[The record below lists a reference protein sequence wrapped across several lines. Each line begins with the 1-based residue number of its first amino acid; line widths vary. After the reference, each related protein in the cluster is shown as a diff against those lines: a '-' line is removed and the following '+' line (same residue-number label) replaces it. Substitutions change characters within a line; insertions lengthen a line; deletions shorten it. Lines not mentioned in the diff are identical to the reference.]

1 MSQKWVDRPP
11 TMPRLVR
18 ALRECADASDE
29 EQVAA
34 VLATLLVQPQV
45 TKQCEAKEYATVL
58 FDQGFAALVALEQL
72 TVQNLTAMG
81 VSLGH
86 AALVLNAI
94 HTGQGSVAAP
104 AYVFGLGVGSLGG

>member
-1 MSQKWVDRPP
+1 MVVKRR

-58 FDQGFAALVALEQL
+58 FDQGFAALVLPNPKPRLEAAHAEVPL
-72 TVQNLTAMG
+72 SRCKHGRIG
-81 VSLGH
+81 VRC
-86 AALVLNAI
+86 I
-94 HTGQGSVAAP
+94 R
-104 AYVFGLGVGSLGG
+104 